1 MDSATIFDKP
11 YSKKKQDEDQAIAWA
26 VANGKCALCKHLKVC
41 RNYAYFV
48 PPGGAACMKKK
59 AEILRSME
67 G

>member
-1 MDSATIFDKP
+1 MDIITIFDKP
-11 YSKKKQDEDQAIAWA
+11 YSKKKQAEGQAVAWA
-26 VANGKCALCKHLKVC
+26 VASGACNLCKHLKVC
-41 RNYAYFV
+41 SNYRSFV